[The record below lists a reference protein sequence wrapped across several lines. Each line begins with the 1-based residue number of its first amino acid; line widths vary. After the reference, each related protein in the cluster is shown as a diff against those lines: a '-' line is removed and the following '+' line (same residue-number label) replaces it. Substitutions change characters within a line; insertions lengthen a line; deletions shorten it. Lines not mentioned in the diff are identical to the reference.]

1 MKTIISTPEVVT
13 AEQIVARLNEAD
25 IDAQMLE
32 DKSTFISASGD
43 IFNYSIIVN
52 DCDVD
57 AANKIVSGYQAES
70 KECTAMPWCPECGSE
85 DVSETIIR
93 RKRGSLFFLILA
105 PFMLAIGF
113 FSPNFFCWLFS
124 VGAIL
129 FIIQYFIGYSIHRY
143 KCNKCHHVFKR
154 Y

>member
-13 AEQIVARLNEAD
+13 AEQIVARLNEAG

-43 IFNYSIIVN
+43 IFNYGIIVN

-70 KECTAMPWCPECGSE
+70 KECHAMPWCP
-85 DVSETIIR
+85 
-93 RKRGSLFFLILA
+93 
-105 PFMLAIGF
+105 
-113 FSPNFFCWLFS
+113 
-124 VGAIL
+124 
-129 FIIQYFIGYSIHRY
+129 
-143 KCNKCHHVFKR
+143 
-154 Y
+154 

>member
-13 AEQIVARLNEAD
+13 AEQIVARLNEAG

-57 AANKIVSGYQAES
+57 AANKIVRGYQAES
-70 KECTAMPWCPECGSE
+70 KECHAMPWCPECGSE

-105 PFMLAIGF
+105 PFMFVIGF
-113 FSPNFFCWLFS
+113 FSPIFFFWLFS
-124 VGAIL
+124 VGALL
-129 FIIQYFIGYSIHRY
+129 FIIQYFIGYNIHRY

>member
-13 AEQIVARLNEAD
+13 AEQIVALLNEAG

-70 KECTAMPWCPECGSE
+70 KECHAMPWCPECGSE
-85 DVSETIIR
+85 DV
-93 RKRGSLFFLILA
+93 
-105 PFMLAIGF
+105 
-113 FSPNFFCWLFS
+113 
-124 VGAIL
+124 
-129 FIIQYFIGYSIHRY
+129 
-143 KCNKCHHVFKR
+143 
-154 Y
+154 

>member
-13 AEQIVARLNEAD
+13 AEQIVARLNEAG

-57 AANKIVSGYQAES
+57 AANKIVSGYQVES

-105 PFMLAIGF
+105 PFMFVIGF
-113 FSPNFFCWLFS
+113 FSPIFFFWLFS
-124 VGAIL
+124 VGALL
-129 FIIQYFIGYSIHRY
+129 FIIQYFIGYNIHRY

>member
-13 AEQIVARLNEAD
+13 AEQIVARFNEAG

-57 AANKIVSGYQAES
+57 AANKIVSGYQVES

-105 PFMLAIGF
+105 PFMFVIGF
-113 FSPNFFCWLFS
+113 FSPIFFFWLFS
-124 VGAIL
+124 VGALL
-129 FIIQYFIGYSIHRY
+129 FIIQYFIGYNIHRY

>member
-13 AEQIVARLNEAD
+13 AEQIVARLNEAG
-25 IDAQMLE
+25 IEAQMLE

-57 AANKIVSGYQAES
+57 AANKIVRGYQAES

-113 FSPNFFCWLFS
+113 FSPNFFFWLFL
-124 VGAIL
+124 VGALL
-129 FIIQYFIGYSIHRY
+129 FIIQYFIGYNIHRY

>member
-13 AEQIVARLNEAD
+13 AEQIVARLNEAG

-105 PFMLAIGF
+105 PFMFAIGF
-113 FSPNFFCWLFS
+113 FLRTFS
-124 VGAIL
+124 VG
-129 FIIQYFIGYSIHRY
+129 FSRSGHSYS
-143 KCNKCHHVFKR
+143 
-154 Y
+154 

>member
-1 MKTIISTPEVVT
+1 MKNIISTPEVVT
-13 AEQIVARLNEAD
+13 AEQIVARLNEAG

-70 KECTAMPWCPECGSE
+70 KECHAMPWCPECGSE

-93 RKRGSLFFLILA
+93 CKRGSLFFLILA
-105 PFMLAIGF
+105 PFMFVIGF
-113 FSPNFFCWLFS
+113 FSPIFFFWLFS
-124 VGAIL
+124 VGALL
-129 FIIQYFIGYSIHRY
+129 FIIQYFIGYNIHRY

>member
-13 AEQIVARLNEAD
+13 AEQIVARLNEAG

-57 AANKIVSGYQAES
+57 AANKIVRGYQAES

-105 PFMLAIGF
+105 PFMFVIGF
-113 FSPNFFCWLFS
+113 FSPIFFFWLFS
-124 VGAIL
+124 VGALL
-129 FIIQYFIGYSIHRY
+129 FIIQYFIGYNIHRY

>member
-13 AEQIVARLNEAD
+13 AEQIVARLNEAG

-70 KECTAMPWCPECGSE
+70 KECHAMPWCPECGSE

-105 PFMLAIGF
+105 PFMFVIGF
-113 FSPNFFCWLFS
+113 FSPIFFFWLFS
-124 VGAIL
+124 VGALL
-129 FIIQYFIGYSIHRY
+129 FIIQYFIGYNIHRY

>member
-13 AEQIVARLNEAD
+13 AEQIVARLNEAG

-105 PFMLAIGF
+105 PFMFVIGF
-113 FSPNFFCWLFS
+113 FSPIFFFWLFS
-124 VGAIL
+124 VGALL
-129 FIIQYFIGYSIHRY
+129 FIIQYFIGYNIHRY